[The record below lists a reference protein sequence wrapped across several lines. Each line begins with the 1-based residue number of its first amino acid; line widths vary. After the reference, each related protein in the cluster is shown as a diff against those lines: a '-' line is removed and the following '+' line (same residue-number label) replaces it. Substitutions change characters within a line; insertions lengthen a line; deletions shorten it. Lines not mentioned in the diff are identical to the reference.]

1 MNTVT
6 HYYLAE
12 RGDEQVVGTIS
23 EIAALLGKTE
33 HYVHKLIMTKYRTRA
48 GWTVRRYGKTISVYI
63 AEHPDDDPII
73 GPAEE
78 VACLLGYSIRYVR
91 RIAQNGTKSG
101 KGWTIRREEAE

>member
-1 MNTVT
+1 MTNGK
-6 HYYLAE
+6 HYYLAT
-12 RGDEQVVGTIS
+12 RGDERVIGTIS

-33 HYVHKLIMTKYRTRA
+33 HYVHKLLWNHYRTRA
-48 GWTVRRYGKTISVYI
+48 GWRVERYKIVTSVYI